1 MKKRLG
7 DFSLLSG
14 LICLV
19 IFFSS
24 SSFGLDYAYFFFGGI
39 CLTALGFLLK
49 RGSRSNQESRGWFR
63 RRSGENPELD
73 DLND

>member
-7 DFSLLSG
+7 NFSLLSG

-39 CLTALGFLLK
+39 CLLAFGFLLK
-49 RGSRSNQESRGWFR
+49 RGSRLKKERRGWFR
-63 RRSGENPELD
+63 RRSRETPEVDVEND
-73 DLND
+73 